1 MNPNILSHFV
11 GRDLNIALAIFFGL
25 VLVCMVIWPFI
36 KRWYYSRL
44 KNPFEVT
51 LKGRTY
57 LIDEKS
63 GEWIVDQMARQ
74 DKVFDELEAKARESK
89 DNSSS

>member
-1 MNPNILSHFV
+1 MNPSVLSNFV
-11 GRDLNIALAIFFGL
+11 GRELNITLAIFFSLILIGI
-25 VLVCMVIWPFI
+25 MSWPFI

-57 LIDEKS
+57 LIDKKS

-74 DKVFDELEAKARESK
+74 DKVFDELEEKSRESK
-89 DNSSS
+89 ENRPS